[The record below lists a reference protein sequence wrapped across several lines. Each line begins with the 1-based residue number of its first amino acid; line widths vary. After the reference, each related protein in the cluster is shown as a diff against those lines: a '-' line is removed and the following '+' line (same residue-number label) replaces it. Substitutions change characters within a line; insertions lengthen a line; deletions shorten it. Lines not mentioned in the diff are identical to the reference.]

1 MTTKDSDQGR
11 LQAHNE
17 PQMLEAHEEAK
28 QLGPYVDDTAAPLAA
43 DPIFTN
49 STKGN
54 ISKAM
59 KWGMAIM
66 LALAVAS
73 AVVVCI
79 GLAHHKASAPADMTA
94 YTTPGGNFLL
104 NGRGASQFAFL
115 NTSDRNAAAPAVSSD
130 EMTATAITPDGKS
143 QIIAIADPSTKV
155 VYLFELDGSQIPD
168 NATLNEFVKRIA
180 GSDKDV
186 TIVAYTDPSGS
197 VAHNQ
202 RLSERRAKALGDYLT
217 RRGVKASQV
226 KTKGYGATDAFGS
239 PRLDRRAELH
249 VK

>member
-1 MTTKDSDQGR
+1 MTTKDTDPGR
-11 LQAHNE
+11 LQAHKE
-17 PQMLEAHEEAK
+17 PQMIEAHEEVK
-28 QLGPYVDDTAAPLAA
+28 QLGAYVDDTAASVAE
-43 DPIFTN
+43 DPIFSN

-59 KWGMAIM
+59 KWGMAVM
-66 LALAVAS
+66 LALAVVS

-94 YTTPGGNFLL
+94 YTTPGGNFVIS
-104 NGRGASQFAFL
+104 GRGASQFAYL
-115 NTSDRNAAAPAVSSD
+115 NASDRNAATPAVSAS

-143 QIIAIADPSTKV
+143 QIVAITDPTTKV
-155 VYLFELDGSQIPD
+155 VYLFELNSSSIPD
-168 NATLNEFVKRIA
+168 NATLNEFVRRIA
-180 GSDKDV
+180 GSDKNV

-197 VAHNQ
+197 PAYNQ

-217 RRGVKASQV
+217 SHGVSASHV
-226 KTKGYGATDAFGS
+226 KTKGYGTTDEFGS

-249 VK
+249 VN